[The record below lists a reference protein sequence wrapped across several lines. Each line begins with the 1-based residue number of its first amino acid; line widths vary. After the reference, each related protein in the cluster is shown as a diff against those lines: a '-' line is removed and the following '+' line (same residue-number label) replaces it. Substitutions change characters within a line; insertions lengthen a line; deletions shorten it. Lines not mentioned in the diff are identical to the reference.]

1 MTDSISKSFYL
12 SLIVLFIISCG
23 GGGGSGSSAAG
34 SSSSYGESSSSSSSS
49 SAASCTSSATNFCVT
64 VAARSVGTGN
74 IYKIDTVAQ
83 KSLTLTAGT
92 TYTFDVSDS
101 TVSSHPFKLST
112 TADGTHA
119 TPTAGTEYTTGVTAG
134 TTTITFA
141 PSASTPQTLYYYC
154 GSHAGMG
161 GTITISGGAVSGY
174 SPPEQINPID

>member
-1 MTDSISKSFYL
+1 M
-12 SLIVLFIISCG
+12 
-23 GGGGSGSSAAG
+23 GS
-34 SSSSYGESSSSSSSS
+34 
-49 SAASCTSSATNFCVT
+49 
-64 VAARSVGTGN
+64 GN

-83 KSLTLTAGT
+83 KALTLTAGT

-134 TTTITFA
+134 TSTITFA

-154 GSHAGMG
+154 GSHANMG

>member
-1 MTDSISKSFYL
+1 MPKFFVNFSYFSIIL
-12 SLIVLFIISCG
+12 LLFISCG
-23 GGGGSGSSAAG
+23 GGGGTGSGGTTYGSEGSTAAT
-34 SSSSYGESSSSSSSS
+34 
-49 SAASCTSSATNFCVT
+49 CTSSASNFCVT
-64 VAARSVGTGN
+64 SVARSYGSGN
-74 IYKIDTVAQ
+74 VYQIDSTSQ

-119 TPTAGTEYTTGVTAG
+119 TPTAGTEYTTDVTAG

>member
-64 VAARSVGTGN
+64 VAERSVGSGN

-83 KSLTLTAGT
+83 KTCLL
-92 TYTFDVSDS
+92 YTSDA
-101 TVSSHPFKLST
+101 
-112 TADGTHA
+112 AD
-119 TPTAGTEYTTGVTAG
+119 E
-134 TTTITFA
+134 
-141 PSASTPQTLYYYC
+141 
-154 GSHAGMG
+154 
-161 GTITISGGAVSGY
+161 
-174 SPPEQINPID
+174 D

>member
-1 MTDSISKSFYL
+1 MSDSISKFFYL
-12 SLIVLFIISCG
+12 SFIVLFIISCG
-23 GGGGSGSSAAG
+23 GGGGSGSSAAS
-34 SSSSYGESSSSSSSS
+34 SSSSYGGSAS
-49 SAASCTSSATNFCVT
+49 SAASCTSSATNFCIT

-134 TTTITFA
+134 TTTISFA
-141 PSASTPQTLYYYC
+141 PTASTPQTLYYYC
-154 GSHAGMG
+154 GSHANMG

>member
-1 MTDSISKSFYL
+1 MSDSISKIFYL
-12 SLIVLFIISCG
+12 SFIALFIISCG
-23 GGGGSGSSAAG
+23 GGGGSSSSAAG
-34 SSSSYGESSSSSSSS
+34 SSSSYGESSSSS
-49 SAASCTSSATNFCVT
+49 AASCTSSATNFCIT
-64 VAARSVGTGN
+64 VAARSVGTGK

-83 KSLTLTAGT
+83 KSLTLAAGT
-92 TYTFDVSDS
+92 TYTFDISDS

-134 TTTITFA
+134 TTTISFA
-141 PSASTPQTLYYYC
+141 PTASTPQTLYYYC
-154 GSHAGMG
+154 GSHANMG

>member
-1 MTDSISKSFYL
+1 MTDSISKFFYL
-12 SLIVLFIISCG
+12 SFIVLFIISCG
-23 GGGGSGSSAAG
+23 GGGSGSSAAG
-34 SSSSYGESSSSSSSS
+34 PSSSNGESSSSSSSS

-101 TVSSHPFKLST
+101 TVSNHPFKFST
-112 TADGTHA
+112 TANGTRA
-119 TPTAGTEYTTGVTAG
+119 TPTAGTEYTTGVSG
-134 TTTITFA
+134 TTTITFT
-141 PSASTPQTLYYYC
+141 PTASTPQTLYYYC
-154 GSHAGMG
+154 SSHSNMG

>member
-1 MTDSISKSFYL
+1 MSDSISKIFYL
-12 SLIVLFIISCG
+12 SFIALFIISCG
-23 GGGGSGSSAAG
+23 GGGGSSSSAAG
-34 SSSSYGESSSSSSSS
+34 SSSSYGESSSSS
-49 SAASCTSSATNFCVT
+49 AASCTSSATNFCIT
-64 VAARSVGTGN
+64 VADRSVGTGK
-74 IYKIDTVAQ
+74 IYKIDTLAQ
-83 KSLTLTAGT
+83 KSLTLAAGT
-92 TYTFDVSDS
+92 TYTFDISDS

-141 PSASTPQTLYYYC
+141 PTASTPQTLYYYC
-154 GSHAGMG
+154 RTHPNMG

>member
-1 MTDSISKSFYL
+1 MSDSISKIFYL
-12 SLIVLFIISCG
+12 SFIALFIISCG

-34 SSSSYGESSSSSSSS
+34 SSSSYGESSSSS
-49 SAASCTSSATNFCVT
+49 AASCTSSATNFCVT
-64 VAARSVGTGN
+64 VAARSVGTGK

-83 KSLTLTAGT
+83 KSLTLAAGT
-92 TYTFDVSDS
+92 TYTFDISDS

-119 TPTAGTEYTTGVTAG
+119 TPTAGTEYTTGITAG

-141 PSASTPQTLYYYC
+141 PTASTPQTLYYYC

>member
-1 MTDSISKSFYL
+1 MTDSISKFFYL
-12 SLIVLFIISCG
+12 SFIVLFIISCG

-34 SSSSYGESSSSSSSS
+34 PSSSYGESSSSSSSS

-64 VAARSVGTGN
+64 VAQRSVGTGN

-83 KSLTLTAGT
+83 KPLTLTAGT

-141 PSASTPQTLYYYC
+141 PTASTPQTLYYYC

>member
-1 MTDSISKSFYL
+1 MSDSISKFFYL
-12 SLIVLFIISCG
+12 SFIVLFIISCG
-23 GGGGSGSSAAG
+23 GGGGSGSSAAS
-34 SSSSYGESSSSSSSS
+34 SSSSYGGSAS

-64 VAARSVGTGN
+64 VAERSVGTGN

-92 TYTFDVSDS
+92 TYTFDISDS

-134 TTTITFA
+134 TSTITFA

-154 GSHAGMG
+154 GSHANMG

>member
-23 GGGGSGSSAAG
+23 GGGSGSAAG
-34 SSSSYGESSSSSSSS
+34 SSSSYEESGSSSSSSSS
-49 SAASCTSSATNFCVT
+49 SAASCTSSATNFCIT

-101 TVSSHPFKLST
+101 TVSNHPFKFST
-112 TADGTHA
+112 TANGTRA
-119 TPTAGTEYTTGVTAG
+119 TPTAGTEYTTGVSG
-134 TTTITFA
+134 TTTITFT
-141 PSASTPQTLYYYC
+141 PTASTPQTLYYYC
-154 GSHAGMG
+154 SSHSNMG

>member
-1 MTDSISKSFYL
+1 MSDSISKFFYL
-12 SLIVLFIISCG
+12 SFIVLFIISCG
-23 GGGGSGSSAAG
+23 GGGGSGSSAAS
-34 SSSSYGESSSSSSSS
+34 SSSSYGGSAS
-49 SAASCTSSATNFCVT
+49 SAASCTSSATNFCIT

>member
-1 MTDSISKSFYL
+1 MSDSISKIFYL
-12 SLIVLFIISCG
+12 SFIALFIISCG
-23 GGGGSGSSAAG
+23 GGGGSSSSAAG
-34 SSSSYGESSSSSSSS
+34 SSSSFGESSSS
-49 SAASCTSSATNFCVT
+49 SAASCTSSATNFCIT
-64 VAARSVGTGN
+64 VAARSVGTGK

-83 KSLTLTAGT
+83 KSLTLAAGT
-92 TYTFDVSDS
+92 TYTFDISDS
-101 TVSSHPFKLST
+101 TVSSHPFKLSS

-141 PSASTPQTLYYYC
+141 PTASTPQTLYYYC
-154 GSHAGMG
+154 GSHANMG

>member
-1 MTDSISKSFYL
+1 MSDSISKFFYL
-12 SLIVLFIISCG
+12 SFIVLFIISCG
-23 GGGGSGSSAAG
+23 GGGGSGSSAAS
-34 SSSSYGESSSSSSSS
+34 SSSSYGGGAS
-49 SAASCTSSATNFCVT
+49 SAASCTSSATNFCIT
-64 VAARSVGTGN
+64 VAPRSVGTGN

-92 TYTFDVSDS
+92 TYTFDISDS

-141 PSASTPQTLYYYC
+141 PTASTPQTLYYYC

-161 GTITISGGAVSGY
+161 GTITISGGEVSGY

>member
-1 MTDSISKSFYL
+1 MSDSISKIFYL
-12 SLIVLFIISCG
+12 SFIALFIISCG
-23 GGGGSGSSAAG
+23 GGGGSSSSAAG
-34 SSSSYGESSSSSSSS
+34 SSSSYGESSSSS
-49 SAASCTSSATNFCVT
+49 AASCTSSTTNFCIT
-64 VAARSVGTGN
+64 VADRSVGTGK

-83 KSLTLTAGT
+83 KSLTLAAGT
-92 TYTFDVSDS
+92 TYTFDISDS

-141 PSASTPQTLYYYC
+141 PTASTPQTLYYYC

>member
-1 MTDSISKSFYL
+1 MPKFFVNFSYFSIIL
-12 SLIVLFIISCG
+12 LLFISCG
-23 GGGGSGSSAAG
+23 GGGGTGSGGTTYGSEGSTAAT
-34 SSSSYGESSSSSSSS
+34 
-49 SAASCTSSATNFCVT
+49 CTSSATNFCVT
-64 VAARSVGTGN
+64 SVARSYGSGN
-74 IYKIDTVAQ
+74 VYQIDSTSQ

-119 TPTAGTEYTTGVTAG
+119 TPTAGTEYTTDVTAG

>member
-1 MTDSISKSFYL
+1 MTDSISKLFYL

-64 VAARSVGTGN
+64 VAQRSVGTGN

-101 TVSSHPFKLST
+101 TVSGHPFKFST
-112 TADGTHA
+112 TANGTRA
-119 TPTAGTEYTTGVTAG
+119 TPTAGTEYTTGVSG
-134 TTTITFA
+134 TTTITFT
-141 PSASTPQTLYYYC
+141 PTASTPQTLYYYC
-154 GSHAGMG
+154 GSHANMG

>member
-1 MTDSISKSFYL
+1 MTDSISKFFYL
-12 SLIVLFIISCG
+12 SFIVLFIISCG

-34 SSSSYGESSSSSSSS
+34 SSSSYGEPSSSSSSS
-49 SAASCTSSATNFCVT
+49 SAASCTSSATNFCIT
-64 VAARSVGTGN
+64 VAPRSVGTGN

-83 KSLTLTAGT
+83 KSLTLAAGT
-92 TYTFDVSDS
+92 TYTFDISDS

-154 GSHAGMG
+154 GSHANMG

>member
-1 MTDSISKSFYL
+1 MSDSISKIFYL
-12 SLIVLFIISCG
+12 SFIALFIISCG
-23 GGGGSGSSAAG
+23 GGGGSSSSAAG
-34 SSSSYGESSSSSSSS
+34 SSSSYGESSSSS
-49 SAASCTSSATNFCVT
+49 AASCTSSATNFCIT
-64 VAARSVGTGN
+64 VAARSVGTGK

-83 KSLTLTAGT
+83 KSLTLAAGT
-92 TYTFDVSDS
+92 TYTFEISDS

-141 PSASTPQTLYYYC
+141 PTASTPQTLYYYC
-154 GSHAGMG
+154 GSHANMG

>member
-1 MTDSISKSFYL
+1 MSDSISKIFYL
-12 SLIVLFIISCG
+12 SFIALFIISCG
-23 GGGGSGSSAAG
+23 GGGGSSSSAAG
-34 SSSSYGESSSSSSSS
+34 SSSSYGESSSSS
-49 SAASCTSSATNFCVT
+49 AASCTSSATNFCIT
-64 VAARSVGTGN
+64 VAARSVGTGK

-83 KSLTLTAGT
+83 KSLTLAAGT
-92 TYTFDVSDS
+92 TYTFDISDS

-141 PSASTPQTLYYYC
+141 PTASTPQTLYYYC
-154 GSHAGMG
+154 GSHANMG

>member
-1 MTDSISKSFYL
+1 MTNYISKFFFFSF
-12 SLIVLFIISCG
+12 IILFIISCG
-23 GGGGSGSSAAG
+23 GGGGSGSSSS
-34 SSSSYGESSSSSSSS
+34 SSSSYGESS
-49 SAASCTSSATNFCVT
+49 SAASCTSSATNLCIT
-64 VAARSVGTGN
+64 VAARSVGSGN

-83 KSLTLTAGT
+83 KALTLTAGT

-119 TPTAGTEYTTGVTAG
+119 SPTAGTEYTTGVTAG
-134 TTTITFA
+134 TTKITFA
-141 PSASTPQTLYYYC
+141 PTASTPQTLYYYC
-154 GSHAGMG
+154 GSHANMG